1 MNRKGIYS
9 GKKITCC
16 VVCPHAWR
24 LERETVPRIF
34 QHWNEDERLLT
45 AFYKREG
52 EIFPKTA
59 IELLTMEFFFFTKGT
74 AGPFHISKKPLSYW
88 RWNFFFFTPWE
99 TRRGRKKNGSSPC
112 QKMGKQRKRL
122 CGRIAA
128 CRDDGER
135 CKARDLILN
144 RVGATFGFVN
154 VTCGT
159 RGWGSFL
166 LRKLFPSSSSPN
178 SSNRIKGKHPFLKK
192 KLNEN
197 QIT

>member
-59 IELLTMEFFFFTKGT
+59 IELLTME
-74 AGPFHISKKPLSYW
+74 
-88 RWNFFFFTPWE
+88 FFFFTPWE

>member
-1 MNRKGIYS
+1 MSAGLGYQSHRPLWIGRASIPERKLPAVLCAHMHDDW
-9 GKKITCC
+9 KEK
-16 VVCPHAWR
+16 
-24 LERETVPRIF
+24 
-34 QHWNEDERLLT
+34 
-45 AFYKREG
+45 
-52 EIFPKTA
+52 
-59 IELLTMEFFFFTKGT
+59 
-74 AGPFHISKKPLSYW
+74 PFHEYFNIEMKTKDFWRHFTNEKAKYFRKRQLSYW